1 MMRFFH
7 VFRADRIHVVVQ
19 LVVVDVVVDAA
30 EAFALQ
36 DRIDL
41 AELVRVPIL
50 FGGRI
55 FIVHFIF

>member
-1 MMRFFH
+1 MMRFLH

-41 AELVRVPIL
+41 VELVRVPIL

-55 FIVHFIF
+55 LIVHFIF